1 MGTIVVDKE
10 IGSEACGFTCAQ
22 GLRWAVGSSNE
33 SSLGC
38 NSITGCGAMN
48 WIDMQFDVI
57 PSIAIHALQQ
67 SSYDTVFSLID
78 HKRDIISCLNAVS
91 RVGGHW
97 TMEACGFSPHIDVT
111 RVLSWAKQDIR
122 WTIPGTQETNT
133 FTGFTNRVG
142 VDLFFWCLAIKKMEG
157 CASVLLAHRAFFQK
171 CSLWGGNSCVG
182 RKASVVSH
190 LWGSGGMPP
199 QKMLGVLRS
208 FQWLLIRPIL
218 YKSQK

>member
-57 PSIAIHALQQ
+57 PSTAIHALQQ

-133 FTGFTNRVG
+133 FIGFVC
-142 VDLFFWCLAIKKMEG
+142 VDLY
-157 CASVLLAHRAFFQK
+157 SSDV
-171 CSLWGGNSCVG
+171 
-182 RKASVVSH
+182 
-190 LWGSGGMPP
+190 
-199 QKMLGVLRS
+199 
-208 FQWLLIRPIL
+208 
-218 YKSQK
+218 

>member
-142 VDLFFWCLAIKKMEG
+142 VDLFFWCLAIKRWK
-157 CASVLLAHRAFFQK
+157 VVP
-171 CSLWGGNSCVG
+171 CVG